1 MTWLINKGPG
11 LIQAKIKPSIFV
23 NNFGN
28 MSETRSILG
37 FDCPT
42 KYALSSMRVREKE
55 LREQLE
61 DLSLKD
67 EDWEL

>member
-1 MTWLINKGPG
+1 
-11 LIQAKIKPSIFV
+11 
-23 NNFGN
+23 

-67 EDWEL
+67 ED

>member
-1 MTWLINKGPG
+1 MTG
-11 LIQAKIKPSIFV
+11 
-23 NNFGN
+23 
-28 MSETRSILG
+28 TRRSILG
-37 FDCPT
+37 SDCPT

-67 EDWEL
+67 ED